1 MVEVIKRIDL
11 CYSNASVILTPVQ
24 NDAGS
29 RFLIASLMSEGEPY
43 TIPEGCTVQLAVRKP
58 DGAKTLTAASVKDNT
73 VVCELTNQSLAV
85 KGIADAQIIIYNGL
99 AVLKTPPFKLN
110 TFEQI
115 VSDDTIVS
123 TDEFTALSEI
133 MKNYQDISAKVK
145 NIGKYRIIND
155 ITITEDITIFSTSQ
169 DDNGNAFD
177 LQKFFFLFIG
187 KFDAALSNKPLSLS
201 VKKGIQYLMYK
212 NFTVAADKECSLWLE
227 GDNFLR
233 TSSASGIKST
243 YSGDF
248 LRQFSNG
255 TAQGLKDN
263 NKAVDSDISLVP
275 VVLSSPAAIN
285 ELRFSVHDQ
294 TIKMKKGSRFI
305 LLGIDYNA

>member
-11 CYSNASVILTPVQ
+11 CHSNASVIITPVQ

-29 RFLIASLMSEGEPY
+29 RFLIASLTSEGDPY

-123 TDEFTALSEI
+123 TDEFTALSEL
-133 MKNYQDISAKVK
+133 MKNYQQVS
-145 NIGKYRIIND
+145 
-155 ITITEDITIFSTSQ
+155 E
-169 DDNGNAFD
+169 
-177 LQKFFFLFIG
+177 
-187 KFDAALSNKPLSLS
+187 
-201 VKKGIQYLMYK
+201 
-212 NFTVAADKECSLWLE
+212 AADKRVKLINRVELSGDQTADLLSITQTADGKAFELSEMFFTANLVFDGSGGTASLRI
-227 GDNFLR
+227 R
-233 TSSASGIKST
+233 TDGGQRYMVLKSGIALTPGLVTCSGSCNAHGGTISTMACYTTKESAQDSNSINFTMISKTPKITYGIRNVEAFIYSTAMQKLKSG
-243 YSGDF
+243 SF
-248 LRQFSNG
+248 LEIWG
-255 TAQGLKDN
+255 C
-263 NKAVDSDISLVP
+263 
-275 VVLSSPAAIN
+275 
-285 ELRFSVHDQ
+285 
-294 TIKMKKGSRFI
+294 
-305 LLGIDYNA
+305 